1 MQKDVIFLFTVA
13 QVAKKLGV
21 TTQYIYHKMNNSMK
35 QELQEHIKE
44 VARGNRTVKMITET
58 GVNLIEESLEEV
70 SVGNDDANIDKDIV
84 IILQQNIEILQE
96 QLAIKDK
103 QIDVKDLQI
112 SKMNERLKEAQQLNQ
127 NNQVLLKD
135 QQEIKMLE
143 SNKNFWDIFKRKK

>member
-1 MQKDVIFLFTVA
+1 MYTVA
-13 QVAKKLGV
+13 EVAKKLNV

-58 GVNLIEESLEEV
+58 GVELIEESLEDV
-70 SVGNDDANIDKDIV
+70 VGNDDANINKDIV
-84 IILQQNIEILQE
+84 MILQQNIEILQQ
-96 QLAIKDK
+96 QLAIKDE
-103 QIDVKDLQI
+103 QINVKDLQM
-112 SKMNERLKEAQQLNQ
+112 SEMNARLKEAQQLNQ

-143 SNKNFWDIFKRKK
+143 SNKSFFERLFNKK